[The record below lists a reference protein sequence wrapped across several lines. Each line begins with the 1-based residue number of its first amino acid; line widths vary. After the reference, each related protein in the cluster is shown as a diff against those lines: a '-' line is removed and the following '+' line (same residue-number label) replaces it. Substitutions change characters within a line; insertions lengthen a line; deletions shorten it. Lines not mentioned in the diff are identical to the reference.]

1 LVRQIYGEL
10 GTYYDYDKFR
20 DNLVTTKQLLEE
32 YEDPK
37 ARREKSRYGRI
48 YLLSNEAKKAEKML
62 KANREKI
69 RKAEQMENYVDRQNR
84 IFELYEE
91 QRLIMMRFNKLYNEK
106 GPKED

>member
-1 LVRQIYGEL
+1 
-10 GTYYDYDKFR
+10 
-20 DNLVTTKQLLEE
+20 LLDE

-37 ARREKSRYGRI
+37 TRGEKSRYGSI
-48 YLLSNEAKKAEKML
+48 YLLSNEAKRTEKML
-62 KANREKI
+62 KTNREKI
-69 RKAEQMENYVDRQNR
+69 RLAEQMENYVDRQNR